1 MTICFPLDSLYV
13 QMMINLMRCQVLT
26 LLTQFLI
33 EGYVLYGVNLLP
45 DFTYQPARHAA

>member
-1 MTICFPLDSLYV
+1 MNLCFPLDSLYV
-13 QMMINLMRCQVLT
+13 QLLINLMRCQVLT

-45 DFTYQPARHAA
+45 DVTFVPARLVA